1 MGNPN
6 FPGYPT
12 TPPPVRPPLQAAPS
26 WGVRVRAAGTAIADA
41 PNQNRGWGTLQRPKR
56 IELPLGRLL
65 TLTSKLGFEAEPST
79 DFWQFKI
86 QGDRILQVNRIS
98 GDPLVVDVGVA
109 LLDANGRRVAALVD
123 TAGGVGAPV
132 TLAPG
137 TYLICAAVFRSIR
150 IEFKLELRLQ
160 PAQSLRLLV
169 TPSGLAPSGLAPLG
183 QAHWGS
189 LSNGSLRV
197 ATDPMEWDS
206 QSTLCGRGLRLNA
219 PPRSAPL
226 GSAPWGPAPLGS
238 ADGICIRGL
247 RVKAGPN
254 GAGPDVA
261 LSHAALSSGR
271 YHQLRG
277 ATKMVPLSPCRPQW
291 GGPRLCRLAKVTVLW
306 RPQES
311 WRLRQAPA
319 GDGNR
324 VEVNSAYRVRDS
336 YPG

>member
-1 MGNPN
+1 MGNPV

-65 TLTSKLGFEAEPST
+65 TLTSRLGFEAEPST

-109 LLDANGRRVAALVD
+109 LLDASGRRVAALVD

-137 TYLICAAVFRSIR
+137 TYLICAAVFRSIQ

-160 PAQSLRLLV
+160 PAQSLRPLV
-169 TPSGLAPSGLAPLG
+169 PQWGEPQWGEPHG
-183 QAHWGS
+183 GS
-189 LSNGSLRV
+189 LNNAGLRV
-197 ATDPMEWDS
+197 AADPMEWDTA
-206 QSTLCGRGLRLNA
+206 STLCGRGLRLLA
-219 PPRSAPL
+219 PAQPAPF
-226 GSAPWGPAPLGS
+226 GPA
-238 ADGICIRGL
+238 DGVGFIGIRGL
-247 RVKAGPN
+247 RVRASPM
-254 GAGPDVA
+254 GAGDVA

-277 ATKMVPLSPCRPQW
+277 ATKLVPLPSQPCQPQW
-291 GGPRLCRLAKVTVLW
+291 GWPRPCRLAKVTVLW

-311 WRLRQAPA
+311 WRLRLTPL

-324 VEVNSAYRVRDS
+324 VEVNSAYSLQRP